1 MLTINQVRHKKIYA
15 IAKYGE
21 EEAFL
26 VAQET
31 RKRWLREAGY
41 YRMPELPTEEEI
53 DQISQR
59 IRPRFNER
67 EFPKLHAE
75 IPAVEDCRPLG
86 DSPRSVAPRTF
97 AINQINPLWLACD
110 GCLLP
115 DARGI

>member
-41 YRMPELPTEEEI
+41 
-53 DQISQR
+53 
-59 IRPRFNER
+59 
-67 EFPKLHAE
+67 
-75 IPAVEDCRPLG
+75 
-86 DSPRSVAPRTF
+86 
-97 AINQINPLWLACD
+97 
-110 GCLLP
+110 
-115 DARGI
+115 